1 MTKTFS
7 MKLPYS
13 GFMNSNEKAG
23 GDNVY
28 QQIGLKEFKAAYSV
42 AKDELKTWAL
52 AVTRVAIN
60 VMPVKTIDQR
70 FNS

>member
-1 MTKTFS
+1 MTKTFT

-13 GFMNSNEKAG
+13 GFINSNGKG
-23 GDNVY
+23 GGENIS
-28 QQIGLKEFKAAYSV
+28 QKIGLKEFKAAYSA
-42 AKDELKTWAL
+42 AKEELKTWAL
-52 AVTRVAIN
+52 AVTKVAIN